1 MAGSDIAI
9 VIPAWNEEKTIH
21 NVVSQVLS
29 YGKVIVIDDSSTDNT
44 LREAEKAGAIVVSH
58 GENRGYDE
66 ALNTGFN
73 AAYSEGCQYVIT
85 IDADGQHN
93 HELIESYIDYLKNK
107 GIPLVLGIRPQKARF
122 AEFLMGIYFRI
133 RFNVSDILCGMK
145 GYNINLLRENKGFDH
160 VGSIGTELAFLSI
173 KRGYKFIEINV
184 PIQDRAG
191 KSRFGNIL
199 KSNLRIIRALLQI
212 IKLDLKTNYCFDKK
226 DLDI

>member
-1 MAGSDIAI
+1 MAGSDVAI

-44 LREAEKAGAIVVSH
+44 LREAEKAGAIVASH
-58 GENRGYDE
+58 GKNRGYDE

-93 HELIESYIDYLKNK
+93 HELIETYIDYLKNK

-122 AEFLMGIYFRI
+122 SEFLMGVYFKV
-133 RFNVSDILCGMK
+133 RFNVHDILCGMK
-145 GYNINLLRENKGFDH
+145 GYNINLFRENKGFDH
-160 VGSIGTELAFLSI
+160 VGSIGTELSFSAI
-173 KRGYKFIEINV
+173 KRGHKFVEIKV
-184 PIQDRAG
+184 PTQSRTG
-191 KSRFGNIL
+191 RPRFGNVL
-199 KSNLRIIRALLQI
+199 KGNLRILRALFRI
-212 IKLDLKTNYCFDKK
+212 IW
-226 DLDI
+226 LDIWQTRKR